1 MSRAIVVQK
10 SSDKRY
16 FLYFLVGLTAF
27 VVYANSLGHQFTL
40 DDPFFFTQN
49 KTVLKGA
56 AGIPQLFAEGSM
68 QGFTGEGGVQ
78 PYRPVTLASFALQ
91 KDFFGVKPYPAH
103 LVNVL
108 LYVAVCLLFF
118 SAFRRIFREADP
130 RLVFAMALL
139 YAVHPVHAEVVASV
153 KSRDELLAALFGF
166 ASLRAYFGG
175 DGPPSITRIL
185 GAAALFAL
193 AVFSKESAIALL
205 AVCPLASILFRR
217 QTLRPQLLGQLTL
230 VAVAALFVLVRQAVV
245 GGEFSER
252 QSSVLENVLF
262 GAQGFSETAGTKLS
276 ILGLYFRLLFF
287 PVQLSWDY
295 SFNQVPVVGLSA
307 PAALAGGLLCIGSLA
322 LVLITW
328 RKHPIV
334 AFGMLFF
341 FITLSPA
348 GNFVYLI
355 GTTAAERFLFLPS
368 AGFAVALIAGVA
380 ALLRLPLSSLQGP
393 RFRPAAIVLATVFVL
408 LAGRA
413 ISRSADWKDTLTV
426 LESGV
431 IASPNSA
438 RAHSALASEYRVR
451 GEQSGL
457 LQDRRKW
464 FESAIAEYRA
474 SITILPDQTFSH
486 YNLALSYQEYGDTAR
501 AFSEYQATLAI
512 KPDHDFALNNLG
524 ALYGAQGRYDSAL
537 ACMRSASSAK
547 PSNIMYRENI
557 GVYLFYSGQLV
568 AADSLARQLQIE
580 RPDNIKA
587 QEILNAVAATRKQ

>member
-1 MSRAIVVQK
+1 LLKRFEAQLGVGARA
-10 SSDKRY
+10 
-16 FLYFLVGLTAF
+16 
-27 VVYANSLGHQFTL
+27 
-40 DDPFFFTQN
+40 
-49 KTVLKGA
+49 
-56 AGIPQLFAEGSM
+56 
-68 QGFTGEGGVQ
+68 
-78 PYRPVTLASFALQ
+78 
-91 KDFFGVKPYPAH
+91 
-103 LVNVL
+103 
-108 LYVAVCLLFF
+108 
-118 SAFRRIFREADP
+118 
-130 RLVFAMALL
+130 
-139 YAVHPVHAEVVASV
+139 
-153 KSRDELLAALFGF
+153 
-166 ASLRAYFGG
+166 
-175 DGPPSITRIL
+175 
-185 GAAALFAL
+185 
-193 AVFSKESAIALL
+193 
-205 AVCPLASILFRR
+205 
-217 QTLRPQLLGQLTL
+217 
-230 VAVAALFVLVRQAVV
+230 
-245 GGEFSER
+245 SER
-252 QSSVLENVLF
+252 VGRRHTL
-262 GAQGFSETAGTKLS
+262 QGGTL
-276 ILGLYFRLLFF
+276 I
-287 PVQLSWDY
+287 PELSWDY